1 MNKIILFLFLSLILS
16 FSSYGQN
23 INKEKT
29 DQFLNTLAS
38 QNAAMGSLSIS
49 QNGNLLYQKAIAYT
63 SIDNDK
69 KTPATVSTKYR
80 IGSTTKM
87 FTAVLIF
94 QLVEEGKIKLK
105 QKLSD
110 FYPKLPNATKITIQD
125 MLYHRSGLHDYTKE
139 TSYPDWMDKPKT
151 HDELLEIIKEKG
163 SDFEPNTKAD
173 YSNSNYLLLG
183 YIIEN
188 KFKMSYAKAIE
199 KKITSK
205 LKLKDTY
212 YGSISNV
219 KDNESNSFKYSDNK
233 WTTVKKTNLDI
244 HGGAG
249 ALISTPTD
257 MTVFIN
263 ALFTNKLVNKSSLSK
278 MKNLIDDYG
287 MGLFSNKYG
296 TQTSFGHNG
305 RVEEFYTAAW
315 YFPKQK
321 LSFVYC
327 TNGILYPRTDLI
339 EGILKIVFNQEFSIP
354 FSKKINL
361 KTEDLNQYLGQYS
374 SGQIVVNCTK
384 NNTKLLI
391 ESKGK
396 TFEVEAIGD
405 NYFMNKELGY
415 FFEFNPEKRSLQIK
429 ETDNIY
435 FLKKVN

>member
-1 MNKIILFLFLSLILS
+1 MNKIILFLFLSSILS
-16 FSSYGQN
+16 FACYGQK
-23 INKEKT
+23 INTEKI
-29 DQFLNTLAS
+29 DQFLNVLAS
-38 QNAAMGSLSIS
+38 QNLAMGSISIS
-49 QNGNLLYQKAIAYT
+49 QNGNLLYQKAIGYT
-63 SIDNDK
+63 AIDNDK
-69 KTPATVSTKYR
+69 KTPATITTKYQ

-87 FTAVLIF
+87 FTAVILF
-94 QLVEEGKIKLK
+94 QLVEEGKIKLE

-110 FYPKLPNATKITIQD
+110 FYPNLPNATKITISD

-139 TSYPDWMDKPKT
+139 TNYPDWMDKPKT
-151 HDELLEIIKEKG
+151 HHELLAIIKEKG

-188 KFKMSYAKAIE
+188 KCNMPYAKAIE
-199 KKITSK
+199 KRITSK

-212 YGSISNV
+212 YGKISNV
-219 KDNESNSFKYSDNK
+219 RDNESCSFKYSDNK
-233 WTTVKKTNLDI
+233 WNNVKKTNLDT

-257 MTVFIN
+257 MTVFID

-278 MKNLIDDYG
+278 METLIDDYG
-287 MGLFSNKYG
+287 MGIFSNKYG
-296 TQTSFGHNG
+296 TKTSFGHNG
-305 RVEEFYTAAW
+305 RVEEFYTAVW
-315 YFPKQK
+315 YFPTQK
-321 LSFVYC
+321 LSFAYC
-327 TNGILYPRTDLI
+327 TNGIAYPRTDLI
-339 EGILKIVFNQEFSIP
+339 EGILKIAFNQPFTIP
-354 FSKKINL
+354 FSENNDL
-361 KTEDLNQYLGQYS
+361 KSEDLDKYLGQYS

-384 NNTKLLI
+384 DNTKLLV

-396 TFEVEAIGD
+396 TFEVEAIAD

-435 FLKKVN
+435 LLKKVN

>member
-23 INKEKT
+23 INTEKI
-29 DQFLNTLAS
+29 DQFLDVLAS
-38 QNAAMGSLSIS
+38 QDFAMGSLSIS
-49 QNGNLLYQKAIAYT
+49 QNGNLLYQKAIGYA
-63 SIDNDK
+63 SIDNSK
-69 KTPATVSTKYR
+69 KTPATTATKYR
-80 IGSTTKM
+80 IGSATKM

-94 QLVEEGKIKLK
+94 QLVEEGKIKLE

-110 FYPKLPNATKITIQD
+110 FYPQLPNANKITISD

-139 TSYPDWMDKPKT
+139 TNYPDWMNKTKT

-188 KFKMSYAKAIE
+188 KCKMPYAKAIE
-199 KKITSK
+199 KRITSK

-212 YGSISNV
+212 YGSSSNIRN
-219 KDNESNSFKYSDNK
+219 DESGSFKYSDNK
-233 WTTVKKTNLDI
+233 WNTVKKTNLGI

-278 MKNLIDDYG
+278 MKDLIDDYG

-296 TQTSFGHNG
+296 TETSFGHNG
-305 RVEEFYTAAW
+305 RVEEFYTAVW
-315 YFPKQK
+315 YFPTQK
-321 LSFVYC
+321 LSFAYC

-339 EGILKIVFNQEFSIP
+339 DGILKICFNQEFTIP
-354 FSKKINL
+354 FSKNYNL
-361 KTEDLNQYLGQYS
+361 KSEDLDQYLGQYS

-396 TFEVEAIGD
+396 TFEAIAIAD
-405 NYFMNKELGY
+405 NYFMNKDLGY
-415 FFEFNPEKRSLQIK
+415 FFEFNPEKRSLLIK
-429 ETDNIY
+429 ETDNVY